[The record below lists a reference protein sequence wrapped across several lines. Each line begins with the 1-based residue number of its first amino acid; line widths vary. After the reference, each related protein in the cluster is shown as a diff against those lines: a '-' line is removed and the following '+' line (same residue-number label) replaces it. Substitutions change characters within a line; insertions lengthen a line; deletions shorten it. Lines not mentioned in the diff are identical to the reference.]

1 MKAPLR
7 FDQSDVLVVAQGEL
21 CLVGCGPRTN
31 EAAIF
36 HLMRKMAKRADG
48 GSVKE
53 KKSREGDAIVNFLS
67 SSPSPFRRVAVVRD
81 LFDRDEAQRPHLA
94 SILTAAR
101 EDEDDPTSLAF
112 VVARS
117 VVGRDCLRRR
127 LVNEYAL
134 VKQPQPP
141 EKTSPD
147 GAARASSY
155 RLVRAGVE
163 LSEYLRDC
171 LHHPVLLAD
180 DSELATRQSWARFS
194 LRSLPSLF
202 FMWVWCC
209 WC

>member
-53 KKSREGDAIVNFLS
+53 KKKPREGGDAIVRFLS

-134 VKQPQPP
+134 VKQPQRPRRRRPP
-141 EKTSPD
+141 
-147 GAARASSY
+147 
-155 RLVRAGVE
+155 V
-163 LSEYLRDC
+163 
-171 LHHPVLLAD
+171 
-180 DSELATRQSWARFS
+180 ATG
-194 LRSLPSLF
+194 
-202 FMWVWCC
+202 WCGQA
-209 WC
+209 WR

>member
-48 GSVKE
+48 GGKE
-53 KKSREGDAIVNFLS
+53 KKSREGDAIVSFLS

-134 VKQPQPP
+134 VKQQP
-141 EKTSPD
+141 EKTSTD
-147 GAARASSY
+147 GAAHSSY

-180 DSELATRQSWARFS
+180 DSELATRQSWARFRFVLCFA
-194 LRSLPSLF
+194 LRSPF
-202 FMWVWCC
+202 FLM
-209 WC
+209 